1 MKNILLVDDEEMI
14 RQMVRA
20 VLSNPT
26 YSITE
31 ASNGVDAQELIRNR
45 EFDLLITDVIM
56 PDCDGIELVMAV
68 RKEQPDIKVIVMSGG
83 GRVQARH
90 YLDLAEKLGATRMFE
105 KPFSTTEFQS
115 AVRELLEETDSSEET
130 TV

>member
-20 VLSNPT
+20 VLSDPT

-68 RKEQPDIKVIVMSGG
+68 RKEQPYIKVIVMSGG
-83 GRVQARH
+83 GRVQAHH